1 MEKTLKPWLH
11 FAFYLGGK
19 IDEHHK
25 KNSKRGNKRSKD
37 DAASP
42 EVEQEVTS
50 AIHDG
55 IGENRLVLCLY
66 FKHFVSNLRKK
77 HFTT

>member
-1 MEKTLKPWLH
+1 MDKTLKLWLH
-11 FAFYLGGK
+11 FAIYSGGK

-55 IGENRLVLCLY
+55 IGENKVC
-66 FKHFVSNLRKK
+66 FVFRC
-77 HFTT
+77 